1 MKYCS
6 MSLSYLYEAFGI
18 VWVVFIVY
26 ILNLIWQ
33 RRALKSELKTLEN
46 MKA

>member
-1 MKYCS
+1 

-26 ILNLIWQ
+26 ILNLIRQ
-33 RRALKSELKTLEN
+33 RRALEIELKTLEN

>member
-1 MKYCS
+1 
-6 MSLSYLYEAFGI
+6 MSLSYLNEAFGI

-26 ILNLIWQ
+26 ILNLIRQ
-33 RRALKSELKTLEN
+33 RMALESEIKTLEN

>member
-1 MKYCS
+1 

-18 VWVVFIVY
+18 VWIVFIVY
-26 ILNLIWQ
+26 ILNLIRQ
-33 RRALKSELKTLEN
+33 RRALASELKTLEN

>member
-1 MKYCS
+1 

-26 ILNLIWQ
+26 ILNLIRQ
-33 RRALKSELKTLEN
+33 RMALKSELKTLEN

>member
-1 MKYCS
+1 

-26 ILNLIWQ
+26 ILNLIRQ
-33 RRALKSELKTLEN
+33 RMALESELKTLEN

>member
-1 MKYCS
+1 

-18 VWVVFIVY
+18 VWIVFIVY
-26 ILNLIWQ
+26 ILNLFRQ
-33 RRALKSELKTLEN
+33 RRALESELKTLEN

>member
-1 MKYCS
+1 

-18 VWVVFIVY
+18 VWIVFLVY
-26 ILNLIWQ
+26 ILNLVRQ
-33 RRALKSELKTLEN
+33 RRALEIELKMLEN

>member
-1 MKYCS
+1 
-6 MSLSYLYEAFGI
+6 MSLSYLNEAFGI

-33 RRALKSELKTLEN
+33 RKALESEFKMLESLK
-46 MKA
+46 

>member
-1 MKYCS
+1 

-26 ILNLIWQ
+26 ILNLLRQ
-33 RRALKSELKTLEN
+33 RRALESELKTLEN

>member
-1 MKYCS
+1 

-18 VWVVFIVY
+18 VWLVFIIY
-26 ILNLIWQ
+26 ILNLIRQ
-33 RRALKSELKTLEN
+33 RMALESELKRLEN

>member
-1 MKYCS
+1 

-26 ILNLIWQ
+26 ILNLIRQ
-33 RRALKSELKTLEN
+33 QMALESEIKTLEN